1 MNTEPTVAINPRSTN
16 VLVLGFVVSL
26 FVCYGIAAIGGLATA
41 GAVDSWYREIVK
53 PPWNPPN
60 WIFAPVW
67 SFLYFTMA
75 VSSWLVWKADRIS
88 VTCPA
93 LAWFGFHLLLNAAWS
108 LLFFGMRRFD
118 LAMIEIVLLWISII
132 ISMVLYYR
140 FSKIAAMLL
149 APYCAWV
156 TFASCLN
163 YAIWSLNRVA

>member
-1 MNTEPTVAINPRSTN
+1 MNTEPAVAINARSTN

-26 FVCYGIAAIGGLATA
+26 FVCYGVAAIGGLATA

-53 PPWNPPN
+53 PTWNPPN

-93 LAWFGFHLLLNAAWS
+93 LA
-108 LLFFGMRRFD
+108 
-118 LAMIEIVLLWISII
+118 
-132 ISMVLYYR
+132 
-140 FSKIAAMLL
+140 
-149 APYCAWV
+149 
-156 TFASCLN
+156 
-163 YAIWSLNRVA
+163 

>member
-149 APYCAWV
+149 APLLCV
-156 TFASCLN
+156 GNL
-163 YAIWSLNRVA
+163 RVMPELCDLVA